1 MTKKTTA
8 AAKTTATPKTTE
20 TATAVATS
28 TAPAATSETAA
39 DADYIPSSHI
49 THAKIDTITAAGDI
63 PGGDVSTGG
72 VVTFSANVLIR
83 PTVGRKVWYRPGP
96 QDRHSHMQ
104 WIEGEPLDATILA
117 VHGDRSINAQVLDIN
132 GTPFIRRNWPLVQQG
147 DDIPEGSYFEWMPY
161 QTGQAAKAA

>member
-1 MTKKTTA
+1 MATKKTTPA
-8 AAKTTATPKTTE
+8 TKTTAAPQTTE
-20 TATAVATS
+20 TAAAAATS

-39 DADYIPSSHI
+39 DSGTYIATSHI
-49 THAKIDTITAAGDI
+49 TEAGIGTLDA
-63 PGGDVSTGG
+63 PQLV
-72 VVTFSANVLIR
+72 AENVLIR

-132 GTPFIRRNWPLVQQG
+132 GTPFIRRSWPLVQQG
-147 DDIPEGSYFEWMPY
+147 DDIPDGSYFEWMPY